1 MLAQVHQVQWLGQQG
16 LRGQVMG
23 LLLQVHLT
31 GDQDQD
37 YRVHL
42 VLVHQLQIHRLL
54 GFLALVVLQMRTG

>member
-16 LRGQVMG
+16 LQRQVMG

-31 GDQDQD
+31 GDWDQDWDQD

-42 VLVHQLQIHRLL
+42 M
-54 GFLALVVLQMRTG
+54 LAH

>member
-1 MLAQVHQVQWLGQQG
+1 MLAQVHQVHWLGQQG
-16 LRGQVMG
+16 LQGQVMG

-42 VLVHQLQIHRLL
+42 VLAHQLQVHR
-54 GFLALVVLQMRTG
+54 